1 MLLALQFVVKCG
13 VSLLGLLS
21 SSPQLSWT
29 AEAAAVAAA
38 RLLSLALEIAGSVGS
53 GRGQALDITPS
64 SPVPTSFSRFDGVG
78 SCGVFSPL
86 VRGQF
91 LRLVQLV
98 VGAQGVLGAGS
109 C

>member
-53 GRGQALDITPS
+53 GRGQALDIYTILPG
-64 SPVPTSFSRFDGVG
+64 PHLLF
-78 SCGVFSPL
+78 
-86 VRGQF
+86 QI
-91 LRLVQLV
+91 
-98 VGAQGVLGAGS
+98 
-109 C
+109 

>member
-1 MLLALQFVVKCG
+1 MLALQFVVKCG

-29 AEAAAVAAA
+29 AEAAAA

-91 LRLVQLV
+91 LRLVRLV